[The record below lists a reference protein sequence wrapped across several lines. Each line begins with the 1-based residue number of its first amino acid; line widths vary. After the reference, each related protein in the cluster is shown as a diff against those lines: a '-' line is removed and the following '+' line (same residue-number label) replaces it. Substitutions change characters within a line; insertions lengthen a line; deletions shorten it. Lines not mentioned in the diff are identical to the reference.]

1 MGDALIGPGE
11 TYRSI
16 TAQISAIVL
25 RRRTGA
31 GWWTLFGL
39 SGALVA
45 LLIVAITYLVARGV
59 GIWGVDIPVA
69 WGFAIINYVWWI
81 AIASGGTLISAI
93 FYLVGAEW
101 RTSITRIA
109 ESMMVFAA
117 VCAGIFPII
126 HLGRP
131 WLFYWLVPYPN
142 VMGVWPQFRS
152 PLLWDFFAIL
162 VYVLASILFWYLGLL
177 PDLATLRDRAPTRR
191 CALFYGVLALGW
203 RGSAAHWRHYRTLYL
218 LLAGLLTPTVVS
230 IHSIV
235 GLDFAAGL
243 TPGWHS
249 TEFPPFFVF
258 GAMLSGFAMVTALVI
273 PIRHVYRLEN
283 LITERHLDLLGMMI
297 LVSGIAIGY
306 AYAMELFTS
315 LYGDDQFE
323 HMTAMARLVG
333 PFAPYFWATVVLNVM
348 TPQLLWRRAVR
359 LNPGTLFA
367 ICVAV
372 IIGMWLERY
381 LLVITSLS
389 RDFMPSAFFSYTP
402 TFWDW
407 AVLAGSFGLFFCG
420 LLLFLRF
427 LPVIAMAEM
436 RGMVREKRR

>member
-1 MGDALIGPGE
+1 
-11 TYRSI
+11 
-16 TAQISAIVL
+16 
-25 RRRTGA
+25 
-31 GWWTLFGL
+31 
-39 SGALVA
+39 
-45 LLIVAITYLVARGV
+45 
-59 GIWGVDIPVA
+59 
-69 WGFAIINYVWWI
+69 
-81 AIASGGTLISAI
+81 
-93 FYLVGAEW
+93 
-101 RTSITRIA
+101 
-109 ESMMVFAA
+109 
-117 VCAGIFPII
+117 
-126 HLGRP
+126 
-131 WLFYWLVPYPN
+131 
-142 VMGVWPQFRS
+142 
-152 PLLWDFFAIL
+152 
-162 VYVLASILFWYLGLL
+162 
-177 PDLATLRDRAPTRR
+177 
-191 CALFYGVLALGW
+191 
-203 RGSAAHWRHYRTLYL
+203 
-218 LLAGLLTPTVVS
+218 
-230 IHSIV
+230 
-235 GLDFAAGL
+235 
-243 TPGWHS
+243 
-249 TEFPPFFVF
+249 
-258 GAMLSGFAMVTALVI
+258 MLSGFAMVTALVI

-297 LVSGIAIGY
+297 LVSEIAIGY